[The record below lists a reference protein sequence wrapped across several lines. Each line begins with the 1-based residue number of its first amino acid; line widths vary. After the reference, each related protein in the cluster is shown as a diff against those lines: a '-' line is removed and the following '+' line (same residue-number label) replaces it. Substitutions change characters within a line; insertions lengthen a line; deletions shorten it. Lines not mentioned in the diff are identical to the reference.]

1 MLDVNLTGVFNTVH
15 PTIDE
20 VIRNSGHIVVVS
32 SAASFAP
39 GLGGASYMISK
50 AGVEALGRALR
61 LEVAG
66 YGATAGIAY
75 FGMVD
80 TQLARATLDDDE
92 IGRKLDARLPG
103 PLRHR
108 ISPDRAATVI
118 ADAIARRAARTLAP
132 AAWEP
137 WAWGRGFINVLA
149 DGYLARDK
157 QAHDLIRELEDRTTA
172 AAPTNVSALT
182 KASRRSS

>member
-1 MLDVNLTGVFNTVH
+1 
-15 PTIDE
+15 
-20 VIRNSGHIVVVS
+20 
-32 SAASFAP
+32 
-39 GLGGASYMISK
+39 
-50 AGVEALGRALR
+50 
-61 LEVAG
+61 
-66 YGATAGIAY
+66 
-75 FGMVD
+75 MVD

-149 DGYLARDK
+149 DGYLAKDK

-172 AAPTNVSALT
+172 AAPTNASALT
-182 KASRRSS
+182 KASRRTS